1 MTKIAPSM
9 LSCDFSRLGEELVRV
24 EKSGAD
30 WAHLDVMD
38 GMFVPNLTFGAP
50 IIKCA
55 RHWTDIPFDAH
66 LMIEDPVRYVEDFAK
81 AGCDSITVHTEAEGD
96 IMAAVDKIHDLGLK
110 AGITMNPPTDVHD
123 LDRFLDKVDLVLIM
137 TVNAGFGGQKFH
149 EECIPKIEYVK
160 KWAEDHN
167 PGLEI
172 SVDGGINR
180 ETGKRCVEA
189 GANVLVAGSALFKLD
204 DMSQEISLWK
214 GYGPDAER

>member
-1 MTKIAPSM
+1 
-9 LSCDFSRLGEELVRV
+9 
-24 EKSGAD
+24 
-30 WAHLDVMD
+30 MD

-66 LMIEDPVRYVEDFAK
+66 LMIEDPVRYIEDFAK
-81 AGCDSITVHTEAEGD
+81 AGCASITVHTEAEGD

-123 LDRFLDKVDLVLIM
+123 LDRYLDKVDLVLIM

>member
-9 LSCDFSRLGEELVRV
+9 LSCDFSRLGEELVRI

-66 LMIEDPVRYVEDFAK
+66 LMIEDPVRYIEDFAK

-123 LDRFLDKVDLVLIM
+123 LDRYLDKVDLVLIM

-149 EECIPKIEYVK
+149 EECIPKKKKKK

>member
-66 LMIEDPVRYVEDFAK
+66 LMIEDPVRYIEDFAK

-123 LDRFLDKVDLVLIM
+123 LDRYLDKVDLVLIM
-137 TVNAGFGGQKFH
+137 TVNAGFGG
-149 EECIPKIEYVK
+149 
-160 KWAEDHN
+160 
-167 PGLEI
+167 
-172 SVDGGINR
+172 
-180 ETGKRCVEA
+180 
-189 GANVLVAGSALFKLD
+189 
-204 DMSQEISLWK
+204 
-214 GYGPDAER
+214 

>member
-1 MTKIAPSM
+1 M

-50 IIKCA
+50 IIRCA

-66 LMIEDPVRYVEDFAK
+66 LMIEDPVRYIEDFAK
-81 AGCDSITVHTEAEGD
+81 AGCNSITVHTEAEGD
-96 IMAAVDKIHDLGLK
+96 IMAAVDKIHELGLK

-123 LDRFLDKVDLVLIM
+123 LDRYLDKVDLVLIM